1 MRCRR
6 RDTGSVG
13 KRDALAPTLPLPDWV
28 GGIFF
33 TPHSSDMNKTKK
45 RAHKRSL
52 ERVKSSV
59 TSQSSRM
66 HELRQRLSDI
76 RARRERTR
84 QSSLETIPLF

>member
-6 RDTGSVG
+6 RDTGSE
-13 KRDALAPTLPLPDWV
+13 RLDALKLSLPLPDWV

-52 ERVKSSV
+52 ERAKSSV
-59 TSQSSRM
+59 TSPSRM
-66 HELRQRLSDI
+66 RELRQRLSDI

-84 QSSLETIPLF
+84 QPSLETIPLF